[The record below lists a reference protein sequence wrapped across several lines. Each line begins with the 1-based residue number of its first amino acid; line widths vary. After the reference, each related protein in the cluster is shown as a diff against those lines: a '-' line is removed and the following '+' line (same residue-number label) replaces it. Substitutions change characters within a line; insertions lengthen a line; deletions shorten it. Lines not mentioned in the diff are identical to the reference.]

1 MESQLLL
8 IGTKNIINKIFNYII
23 LITRMNKK
31 QNILV
36 TGGAGYI
43 GAHIVELLVKTKA
56 NIIIIDNLV
65 TGRKKLLN
73 KKAKFI
79 KEDIKNKTSLIKIIN
94 DYEINSIIHLA
105 GSLNVSEAE
114 KNKKKYY
121 KNNVEGTLNLV
132 NACKNSTVKNIIFS
146 SSCSVYGNIKGS
158 VNEKMRPNPQGYY
171 ALTKYKAEEIIKKF
185 SKKYNYK
192 YGILRYFNVAG
203 ASPSGKIGEIET
215 SHGHLIKNIAIQSL
229 KKKPV
234 ISIYGNDYKTKD
246 GTCVRD
252 YIHVSDLATI
262 HIMALKYIN
271 KNSKS
276 LILNCGYGK
285 PYSVLDIANIFKI
298 KKKNAQISFKKRRP
312 GDIAEV
318 YSNTKKID
326 KILKLK
332 AKYDNLENIL
342 DSAYKWEKI
351 IKKFNLN

>member
-1 MESQLLL
+1 
-8 IGTKNIINKIFNYII
+8 
-23 LITRMNKK
+23 MNKK
-31 QNILV
+31 ENILV

-43 GAHIVELLVKTKA
+43 GSHIVELLIKTKS

-65 TGRKKLLN
+65 TGHKKLLN

-79 KEDIKNKTSLIKIIN
+79 KVDIKNKTLITKIIN
-94 DYEINSIIHLA
+94 DYEISSIIHLA

-121 KNNVEGTLNLV
+121 KNNVEGTLNLIK
-132 NACKNSTVKNIIFS
+132 ACKNSFVKNIIFS
-146 SSCSVYGNIKGS
+146 SSCSVYGNVKGS
-158 VNEKMRPNPQGYY
+158 VNEKMKPNPQSYY

-215 SHGHLIKNIAIQSL
+215 SHGHLIKNIAIQSP

-234 ISIYGNDYKTKD
+234 INIYGNDYKTKD
-246 GTCVRD
+246 GTCIRD

-298 KKKNAQISFKKRRP
+298 KKKNTQIRFKKRRP

-318 YSNTKKID
+318 YSNTKKIN

-332 AKYDNLENIL
+332 VKYDNLENIL
-342 DSAYKWEKI
+342 DSAYKWEKKI
-351 IKKFNLN
+351 NSI

>member
-1 MESQLLL
+1 
-8 IGTKNIINKIFNYII
+8 
-23 LITRMNKK
+23 MNRKE
-31 QNILV
+31 NILV

-43 GAHIVELLVKTKA
+43 GSHIVELLIKTKS

-65 TGRKKLLN
+65 TGHKKLLN

-79 KEDIKNKTSLIKIIN
+79 KVDIKNKTLITKIIN
-94 DYEINSIIHLA
+94 DYEISSIIHLA

-121 KNNVEGTLNLV
+121 KNNVEGTLNLIK
-132 NACKNSTVKNIIFS
+132 ACKNSFVKNIIFS
-146 SSCSVYGNIKGS
+146 SSCSVYGNVKGS
-158 VNEKMRPNPQGYY
+158 VNEKMKPNPQSYY

-234 ISIYGNDYKTKD
+234 INIYGNDYKTKD

-298 KKKNAQISFKKRRP
+298 KKKNTQIRFKKRRP

-318 YSNTKKID
+318 YSNTKKIN

-332 AKYDNLENIL
+332 VKYDNLENIL
-342 DSAYKWEKI
+342 DSAYKWEKKI
-351 IKKFNLN
+351 NSI

>member
-1 MESQLLL
+1 
-8 IGTKNIINKIFNYII
+8 
-23 LITRMNKK
+23 MNKK
-31 QNILV
+31 ENILV

-43 GAHIVELLVKTKA
+43 GSHIVELLIKTKS

-65 TGRKKLLN
+65 TGHKKLLN

-79 KEDIKNKTSLIKIIN
+79 KVDIKNKTLITKIIN
-94 DYEINSIIHLA
+94 DYEISSIIHLA

-121 KNNVEGTLNLV
+121 KNNVEGTLNLIK
-132 NACKNSTVKNIIFS
+132 ACKNSFVKNIIFS
-146 SSCSVYGNIKGS
+146 SSCSVYGNVKGS
-158 VNEKMRPNPQGYY
+158 VNEKMKPNPQSYY

-298 KKKNAQISFKKRRP
+298 KKKNTQIRFKKRRP

-318 YSNTKKID
+318 YSNTKKIN

-332 AKYDNLENIL
+332 VKYDNLENIL
-342 DSAYKWEKI
+342 DSAYKWEKKI
-351 IKKFNLN
+351 NSI